1 MIDFSLMPLIQI
13 LGEAGL
19 HSSCKIGIL
28 HKVFQVTCI
37 IINGNASSD
46 SNPLGPLRNS
56 SSYRAHID
64 PLLLAWPAPRWEP
77 AARVSLLALDLA
89 CFLV

>member
-19 HSSCKIGIL
+19 HSNCKIGIL
-28 HKVFQVTCI
+28 HTFFQVTRI

-46 SNPLGPLRNS
+46 SDPLGPLRAS
-56 SSYRAHID
+56 SSYHANID
-64 PLLLAWPAPRWEP
+64 PFLLVPPRP
-77 AARVSLLALDLA
+77 SLGIY
-89 CFLV
+89 CQR